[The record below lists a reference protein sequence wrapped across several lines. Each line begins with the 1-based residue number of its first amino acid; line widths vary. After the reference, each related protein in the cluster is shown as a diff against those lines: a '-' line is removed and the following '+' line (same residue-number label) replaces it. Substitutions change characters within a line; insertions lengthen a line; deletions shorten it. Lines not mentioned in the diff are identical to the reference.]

1 MTAAVVGLEMSSYT
15 VVEGGGTVQ
24 VCVVSSPELAKAVEI
39 ELVTMEDS
47 AGKSRAL
54 PKPSRSCFDFLR

>member
-1 MTAAVVGLEMSSYT
+1 MSSYT